1 MRKVMKFGCS
11 SLKDFE
17 SINRV
22 TEVIIE
28 ERNKG
33 FELVVVVSARGKTTD
48 DIISTAKEFSLNP
61 SRRELDLLLSTG
73 EMISSGLLAINLIE
87 RGHDAI
93 SLTGF
98 QAGFQTE
105 GLHTRNRILEIDSS
119 RIERHLEENKIVVIA
134 GYQGMNSLG
143 DITTLG
149 RGGSDTSAVAIASRL
164 SCPCEIF
171 TDVDGIY
178 SVDPRI
184 YKNSRK
190 IQELSYDEALEMA
203 GLGAGVIDPR
213 AVELAKL
220 SDVEIK
226 ILLNTNKISGTV
238 IKSRGRKMEKNS
250 IINISL
256 LDDILQ
262 VNFVTT
268 LDEIR
273 KANLVFTDLAR
284 EAVNIDVINQ
294 INGDGEVSFSFT
306 STMDRLYDI
315 ADIFKKN
322 RVEVEFITGVSKVSV
337 IGNSMREQT
346 GVVSRIF
353 ELFADNNIRFYQVSS
368 SEISISYIV
377 DSNISNDVVVKLAE
391 EFKL

>member
-294 INGDGEVSFSFT
+294 INGDGEVSFSVT

>member
-1 MRKVMKFGCS
+1 MRKVMKFGGS

-105 GLHTRNRILEIDSS
+105 GLHTRNRILEVDSS

-184 YKNSRK
+184 YKGSRK

-322 RVEVEFITGVSKVSV
+322 GVEVEFITGVSKVSV